1 MEVERRQNISFW
13 IATEL
18 LAEEGCIVET
28 ANDGVACVDMIEKAD
43 ADYYKM
49 ILMDIQMPVMNGLD
63 VAAIRNLDRKDA
75 EFVPIIAM
83 SANAFAEDIINCK
96 LAGMNMHL
104 SKPLDETKMITALK
118 QCLAD
123 NKIIK
128 LRDDL

>member
-18 LAEEGCIVET
+18 LAEEGCT

-63 VAAIRNLDRKDA
+63 AAAIRNLDRKDA

-104 SKPLDETKMITALK
+104 SKLLDETK
-118 QCLAD
+118 
-123 NKIIK
+123 
-128 LRDDL
+128 

>member
-13 IATEL
+13 IAREL
-18 LAEEGCIVET
+18 LTEEGCIVET

-104 SKPLDETKMITALK
+104 SKLLDETK
-118 QCLAD
+118 
-123 NKIIK
+123 
-128 LRDDL
+128 

>member
-1 MEVERRQNISFW
+1 MQLMEVERRQNISFW

-83 SANAFAEDIINCK
+83 SANAFQDDVERSIK
-96 LAGMNMHL
+96 AGMNKHI
-104 SKPLDETKMITALK
+104 SKPLTGESVIRE
-118 QCLAD
+118 
-123 NKIIK
+123 IK
-128 LRDDL
+128 SML

>member
-1 MEVERRQNISFW
+1 MHYLRKKSRQ
-13 IATEL
+13 L
-18 LAEEGCIVET
+18 LKPTTFSV
-28 ANDGVACVDMIEKAD
+28 NNIEKAD

-104 SKPLDETKMITALK
+104 SKLLV
-118 QCLAD
+118 
-123 NKIIK
+123 
-128 LRDDL
+128 